1 MSWAARFPELF
12 RLRHLHWGG
21 IGDSR
26 LLIEFTV
33 DLPADELISNVKIVD
48 RHQLGLVVIE
58 TDQGWRSLP

>member
-1 MSWAARFPELF
+1 
-12 RLRHLHWGG
+12 
-21 IGDSR
+21 